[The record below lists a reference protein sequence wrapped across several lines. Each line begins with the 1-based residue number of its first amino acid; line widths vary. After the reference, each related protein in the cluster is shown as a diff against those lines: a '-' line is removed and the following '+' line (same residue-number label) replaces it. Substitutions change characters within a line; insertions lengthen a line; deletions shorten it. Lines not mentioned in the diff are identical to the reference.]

1 MAVTRKSTKKSV
13 VPKSQVKKNSTIKNA
28 KKKNNTTVPKS
39 ESEHIELNDS
49 DSVAPPNASKPP
61 VYEIDEKGLRYWLVK
76 SEPETRIDPK
86 SGNDA
91 KFSFQDFSEVDKEP
105 WDGVRN
111 YEAKN
116 NLLNMKIGD
125 ICLFYHSNCKKPGI
139 VGLAK
144 VVTKAKPDMQQFNTK
159 SSYYDP
165 KATMES
171 PRWWCPDLSVLHVF
185 KRKVTLD
192 ELKLVPELEDL
203 YLLKRGRLSVTPVSS
218 THFYQILKIQ
228 NDGKETIENEFDCN
242 VSNISTIPDNFS

>member
-1 MAVTRKSTKKSV
+1 MAVTRNSIKKSV
-13 VPKSQVKKNSTIKNA
+13 APKSQVKKNSTVKNG
-28 KKKNNTTVPKS
+28 KKSTTTIPKS
-39 ESEHIELNDS
+39 ESEGIQLKDNDLVS
-49 DSVAPPNASKPP
+49 PPNASKPP
-61 VYEIDEKGLRYWLVK
+61 VFEVDDKGLRYWLVK
-76 SEPETRIDPK
+76 SEPETRIDPR

-91 KFSFQDFSEVDKEP
+91 KFSFQDFSEVEKEP

-144 VVTKAKPDMQQFNTK
+144 VVSKAKPDMQQFNSK

-165 KATMES
+165 KSTMES
-171 PRWWCPDLSVLHVF
+171 PRWWCPDLRVLYAF

-218 THFYQILKIQ
+218 NHFYQILKIQ

-242 VSNISTIPDNFS
+242 VSNISKIPDNFL